1 MLDFEAIPIGNNI
14 YQLNEL
20 TFNDAL
26 KVSAIDF
33 RLNEKRISSF
43 LGHALGDMSS
53 PMSMT
58 VQERYYLMLKYVQ
71 NQTNTLFSS
80 EVNFEDCFRTGLDW
94 NEEISDQG
102 VTVRQLNGTEAEF
115 LESKCVNAAEWIACL
130 LAFQIKYENH
140 EYLGSFPDRS
150 LSTKENI
157 EQFSK
162 RLNYLKTLPQSDFN
176 LIYQDYIALNSN
188 LFTHVELNVN
198 NDGFVVLRGADD
210 APLRFRPST
219 CFIGIIKELDKSFT

>member
-1 MLDFEAIPIGNNI
+1 MLVFDPIPIGENA
-14 YQLNEL
+14 YQLSEII
-20 TFNDAL
+20 FNDAL
-26 KVSAIDF
+26 KVSAIDS

-43 LGHALGDMSS
+43 LGHSLGNMAL
-53 PMSMT
+53 PMTMT

-71 NQTNTLFSS
+71 KQTNTLFSS
-80 EVNFEDCFRTGLDW
+80 EVNFEDCFKTETVW
-94 NEEISDQG
+94 NEEISEQG
-102 VTVRQLNGTEAEF
+102 VTVRQLNGAEAEY

-140 EYLGSFPDRS
+140 EHLGLYPDRS
-150 LSTKENI
+150 LPMNEYI
-157 EQFSK
+157 AQFSK
-162 RLNYLKTLPQSDFN
+162 RLNYLKSLPQSDFN
-176 LIYQDYIALNSN
+176 LIYQDYITLNSK

-198 NDGFVVLRGADD
+198 NDGFVVQRGADD

>member
-1 MLDFEAIPIGNNI
+1 MLVFDPIPIGENA
-14 YQLNEL
+14 YQLSEL
-20 TFNDAL
+20 IFNDAL
-26 KVSAIDF
+26 KVSAIDS

-43 LGHALGDMSS
+43 LGYSLGNMAL
-53 PMSMT
+53 PLTMT

-71 NQTNTLFSS
+71 KQTNTLFSS
-80 EVNFEDCFRTGLDW
+80 EVNFEDCFKTETVW
-94 NEEISDQG
+94 NEEISELG
-102 VTVRQLNGTEAEF
+102 VTVRQLNGAEAEY

-140 EYLGSFPDRS
+140 EHLGLYPDRS
-150 LSTKENI
+150 LPMNEYI
-157 EQFSK
+157 AQFSK
-162 RLNYLKTLPQSDFN
+162 RLNYLKSLPQSDFN
-176 LIYQDYIALNSN
+176 LIYQDYITLNSK

-198 NDGFVVLRGADD
+198 NDGFVVQRGADD